1 MIGSLFSRERAIRT
15 FVLIC
20 IILTT
25 LPVMLFFDVSLFL
38 KHYQVSSVVFLIG
51 AVAVSCAIWLPEVVR
66 WRGIVPLVVTILVL
80 TNTYMF
86 WSRYGAKVRADRD
99 ATNFRGLAVGDVIS
113 RYTPVDSGIL
123 VFGLYPGIDGQC
135 LEIPYLSQRKGLT
148 VPDYKEE
155 LVGDD
160 PAAFLGGK
168 ELGAMVFCAT
178 KDKERTKRYNRWI
191 ERYSTSP
198 EPRLFRVFG
207 CYVWL
212 PATPVVTLTAGNIVF
227 PTKFL
232 K

>member
-1 MIGSLFSRERAIRT
+1 
-15 FVLIC
+15 
-20 IILTT
+20 
-25 LPVMLFFDVSLFL
+25 
-38 KHYQVSSVVFLIG
+38 
-51 AVAVSCAIWLPEVVR
+51 
-66 WRGIVPLVVTILVL
+66 
-80 TNTYMF
+80 MF

-99 ATNFRGLAVGDVIS
+99 ATNFRGLAVGDVIN
-113 RYTPVDSGIL
+113 RYTPTDSGIL

-135 LEIPYLSQRKGLT
+135 LEIAYLSQRKGLT